1 MREEV
6 NKQTGYCPISRE
18 YRALRVAETQ
28 RVLYTVTHQSL
39 LRNCR
44 DDFLVP
50 RGSPCTGRAD
60 FLSELHTMSVTKG
73 Q

>member
-1 MREEV
+1 MREEM
-6 NKQTGYCPISRE
+6 NKQVTVQSSESTG
-18 YRALRVAETQ
+18 LLVWQ
-28 RVLYTVTHQSL
+28 RHKGSCTLSVTHQSL